1 MPNEGEENPLGL
13 FTSRVKRPVE
23 EFFPL
28 FYFHKQIGKIF
39 FKTFSWGLIFSHIFK
54 LMINIP

>member
-23 EFFPL
+23 EFSPL
-28 FYFHKQIGKIF
+28 FYFHKQIGKN
-39 FKTFSWGLIFSHIFK
+39 IFK
-54 LMINIP
+54 SIFLGLDFFHTSLNL